1 MVLHH
6 LSGIAFGNPSRF
18 VILSEAK
25 NLKLL
30 IINALD
36 SSLCSESLKLINFRK
51 KILIPEKW

>member
-6 LSGIAFGNPSRF
+6 FLGIAFGNPSRF

-36 SSLCSESLKLINFRK
+36 SSLRSE
-51 KILIPEKW
+51 

>member
-1 MVLHH
+1 MKYFVTHWFSISYIFLEVLHH
-6 LSGIAFGNPSRF
+6 FSGIAFGNPSRF

-36 SSLCSESLKLINFRK
+36 SSLCSE
-51 KILIPEKW
+51 